1 MIISLIIDQKT
12 IYAIFL
18 ADQPKLFYRTRDHFL
33 DTRYDPSSQPAL
45 PIHLGL
51 ISKEED
57 LAEEEAQQVEA
68 QKQKGEINRL
78 GHCGTRQ
85 VLLIIR

>member
-1 MIISLIIDQKT
+1 MTAAIDISMILPLVIDQKT
-12 IYAIFL
+12 IYAILL

-51 ISKEED
+51 ISKEDD
-57 LAEEEAQQVEA
+57 LAEEEAQQVKA
-68 QKQKGEINRL
+68 QKQERKINR
-78 GHCGTRQ
+78 
-85 VLLIIR
+85 

>member
-1 MIISLIIDQKT
+1 MTAAINISVILPLVIDQKT
-12 IYAIFL
+12 IYAILL

-33 DTRYDPSSQPAL
+33 DARYDPSSQPAL

-51 ISKEED
+51 ISKKDD

-68 QKQKGEINRL
+68 QKQERKINR
-78 GHCGTRQ
+78 
-85 VLLIIR
+85 

>member
-1 MIISLIIDQKT
+1 MTTAINISMILPLVIDQKT
-12 IYAIFL
+12 IYAILL
-18 ADQPKLFYRTRDHFL
+18 ADQPKLFYRTRDNFL

-51 ISKEED
+51 ISKEKD

-68 QKQKGEINRL
+68 QKKERNINR
-78 GHCGTRQ
+78 
-85 VLLIIR
+85 